1 VVIIPKSGNHLTFKR
16 QIRLLSFQ
24 VRNILWTKV
33 HAVTLVTIRY
43 RCVEPSTGKEALVDV
58 IVDDSGHFTVS

>member
-1 VVIIPKSGNHLTFKR
+1 MVIIPKSGNHLTFKR
-16 QIRLLSFQ
+16 LLSFQ
-24 VRNILWTKV
+24 VRNMLWRKV

-58 IVDDSGHFTVS
+58 IVDDSDHFTVS

>member
-1 VVIIPKSGNHLTFKR
+1 MVIIPKSGNHLTFKS
-16 QIRLLSFQ
+16 LLSFQ
-24 VRNILWTKV
+24 VRNMLWRKV

-58 IVDDSGHFTVS
+58 IVDDSDHFTVS